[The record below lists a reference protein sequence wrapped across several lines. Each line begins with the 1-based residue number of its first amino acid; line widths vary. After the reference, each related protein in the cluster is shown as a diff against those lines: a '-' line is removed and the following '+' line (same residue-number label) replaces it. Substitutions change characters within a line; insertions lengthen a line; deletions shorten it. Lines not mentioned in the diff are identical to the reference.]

1 MYPAACAAA
10 ASVRGRSPLDEES
23 REWLRCLAVLA
34 ERERAL
40 ARLYQLLLRA
50 ARAELRRR
58 SLPVILEG
66 QQQDDLAHQ
75 ADDDALLAITSKPD
89 RFRRESR
96 FAPWADKFVML
107 EVSAKLG
114 RHYWR
119 NPPVPM
125 SGDA

>member
-1 MYPAACAAA
+1 LAGVYSNRLIEVKAFVQVSDAQDARAPVQPT
-10 ASVRGRSPLDEES
+10 SRES
-23 REWLRCLAVLA
+23 R
-34 ERERAL
+34 L

-58 SLPVILEG
+58 SLPDFLEG

-75 ADDDALLAITSKPD
+75 AGDDALLAITSKLD